1 MGIDLYKR
9 GRIQSRTGR
18 APTTTNLYH
27 RLLIKLY
34 KFLARRTDSKFNKI
48 VYKRLCQSNTTR
60 YPISISKLAKHIKDA
75 DAKDKD
81 RILVVVGNVLNDERI
96 LTVPKIKV
104 CALRFTEEARKR
116 IVKAGGQCLTFDK
129 LAKIAPLGEKT
140 LLLRGAHKRE
150 ALKHFG
156 PAPGA
161 RHSHT
166 KPHVLYAN
174 HKGQERKNGHVKK

>member
-9 GRIQSRTGR
+9 GRVQSRVGR
-18 APTTTNLYH
+18 TATTSNLYH

-34 KFLARRTDSKFNKI
+34 KFLARRTDAKFNKI
-48 VYKRLCQSNTTR
+48 VYKRLCQSNTSR
-60 YPISISKLAKHIKDA
+60 YPISISKLTKHAKALKTQ
-75 DAKDKD
+75 DK
-81 RILVVVGNVLNDERI
+81 ILVIAGNVLNDER
-96 LTVPKIKV
+96 LLKVPKMRV
-104 CALRFTEEARKR
+104 CALRFTEEARRR
-116 IVKAGGQCLTFDK
+116 IVKAGGEAITFDK

-174 HKGQERKNGHVKK
+174 HKAKERTHGHVN

>member
-9 GRIQSRTGR
+9 GRIQSRVGR
-18 APTTTNLYH
+18 TPTTTNLYH

-48 VYKRLCQSNTTR
+48 VYKRLCQSNTVR
-60 YPISISKLAKHIKDA
+60 YPISISKLAKHVKESKNA
-75 DAKDKD
+75 DQM
-81 RILVVVGNVLNDERI
+81 LVVVGNVLNDER
-96 LTVPKIKV
+96 LLKVPKLRV
-104 CALRFTEEARKR
+104 CALRFTEEARNR
-116 IVKAGGQCLTFDK
+116 ITKAGGECLTFDK

-166 KPHVLYAN
+166 KPHVLNAN
-174 HKGQERKNGHVKK
+174 HKGQERKHGHVKK

>member
-1 MGIDLYKR
+1 MGIDLYRR
-9 GRIQSRTGR
+9 GRIQSKTGR
-18 APTTTNLYH
+18 TATTSNLYH

-48 VYKRLCQSNTTR
+48 VCKRLSQSNTTR
-60 YPISISKLAKHIKDA
+60 YPISISKLAKHVVGSKQSDN
-75 DAKDKD
+75 
-81 RILVVVGNVLNDERI
+81 ILVVVGNVLNDERM
-96 LTVPKIKV
+96 LQVPKLRV
-104 CALRFTEEARKR
+104 CALRFSEDARRR
-116 IVKAGGQCLTFDK
+116 ILKAGGEVITFDK

-140 LLLRGAHKRE
+140 VLLRGAHKRE

-166 KPHVLYAN
+166 KPHVLNAN
-174 HKGQERKNGHVKK
+174 HQGKERKHGHI